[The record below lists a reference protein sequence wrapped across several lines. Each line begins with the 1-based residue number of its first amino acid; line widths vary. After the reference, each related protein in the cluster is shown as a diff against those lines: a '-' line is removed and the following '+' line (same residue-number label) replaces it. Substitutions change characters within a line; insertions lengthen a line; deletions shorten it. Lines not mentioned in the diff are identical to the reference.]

1 MPVLQLGYNVV
12 EFRPLAGDAGEVE
25 LSLRCGEP
33 ESRPIG
39 PEGRKANRRPVD
51 VSSQGAVRRFL
62 HDQYVTFF
70 VGVTNVGYCR
80 VACE

>member
-12 EFRPLAGDAGEVE
+12 EFRLLAGDAGDFE
-25 LSLRCGEP
+25 LSLRCGET
-33 ESRPIG
+33 ESSPIG
-39 PEGRKANRRPVD
+39 LVGRKANRRPVD
-51 VSSQGAVRRFL
+51 VSSLGTVRRFL
-62 HDQYVTFF
+62 HNQYVMFF

>member
-12 EFRPLAGDAGEVE
+12 EFRPLAGDGGEVE

-51 VSSQGAVRRFL
+51 VSTLGPVPRLL
-62 HDQYVTFF
+62 HDQYVAFF
-70 VGVTNVGYCR
+70 VRVTNVGYCS